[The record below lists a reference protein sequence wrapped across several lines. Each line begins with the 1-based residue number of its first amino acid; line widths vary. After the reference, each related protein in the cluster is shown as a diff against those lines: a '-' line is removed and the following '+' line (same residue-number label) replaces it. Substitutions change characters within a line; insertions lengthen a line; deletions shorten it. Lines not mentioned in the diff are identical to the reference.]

1 MMSVPH
7 TDVVLSQVQ
16 EEAALKRIGM
26 LVEHTLDVERV
37 LPLSYQKKYV
47 IYYKGPTRR
56 SMWFI
61 IRETVVTVSLASTL
75 FNNIQNFIPVY
86 WLRIRKWIFAS
97 TGWTSLP
104 PTPFKFKLANRS
116 SHQRIVSLPLCWYKK
131 NSNFTKLY
139 LKMWLKV

>member
-47 IYYKGPTRR
+47 IYYKG
-56 SMWFI
+56 
-61 IRETVVTVSLASTL
+61 L
-75 FNNIQNFIPVY
+75 
-86 WLRIRKWIFAS
+86 
-97 TGWTSLP
+97 LP
-104 PTPFKFKLANRS
+104 EEVCDL
-116 SHQRIVSLPLCWYKK
+116 L
-131 NSNFTKLY
+131 
-139 LKMWLKV
+139 